1 MKTKMIT
8 VKSEINGDAMMDFLS
23 RFLRNFPVAWYW
35 IFAGNDRPLEGLQF
49 ELRHASLTWELA
61 EKSINHVE
69 TMIC

>member
-35 IFAGNDRPLEGLQF
+35 IFAGNDRLLEGLQF
-49 ELRHASLTWELA
+49 ELSHASLTWELA
-61 EKSINHVE
+61 EKSKNHVE
-69 TMIC
+69 TMNC